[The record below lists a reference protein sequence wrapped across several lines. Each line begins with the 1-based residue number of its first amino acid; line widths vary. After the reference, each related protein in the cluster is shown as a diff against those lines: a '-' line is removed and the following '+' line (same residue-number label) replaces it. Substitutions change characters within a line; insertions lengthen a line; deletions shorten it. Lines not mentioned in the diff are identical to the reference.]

1 MQARTARPND
11 EVKKLISTNETLY
24 QQLQDK
30 TTTTKDATSKAKQL
44 KEELDRYADGTRKL
58 LDLVA
63 PEVNTFFNKSG
74 QSSKSLT

>member
-24 QQLQDK
+24 QQLQEK

-44 KEELDRYADGTRKL
+44 KSWIATLMVPASFLTWWLPKL
-58 LDLVA
+58 TLFLINLVK
-63 PEVNTFFNKSG
+63 VQKV
-74 QSSKSLT
+74 